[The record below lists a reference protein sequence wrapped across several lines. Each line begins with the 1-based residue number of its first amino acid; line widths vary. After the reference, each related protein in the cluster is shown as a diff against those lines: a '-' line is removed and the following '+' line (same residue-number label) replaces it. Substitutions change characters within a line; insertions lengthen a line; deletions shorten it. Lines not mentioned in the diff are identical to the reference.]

1 MKNILITFLLF
12 TFINADMLNFTL
24 KEYSLIVSKANNINI
39 LIDKNIDSEI
49 NFYISNQIKEATHIN
64 VFETILNNN
73 NLFLKKDKDFYYI
86 SNTDYLKYRSI
97 KLNFID
103 FEDIKNTL
111 SIFDNIKF
119 EYIPTKKILLFNSN
133 YKNYIEIKNFI
144 NQIDYLPKQLKLKVT
159 ILETN
164 IDKLK
169 ELGSNNQLNIKSN
182 SNSNFFYNLLAY
194 PFTVSNTLENVQTS
208 NFYTF
213 IKFLNENKNTTL
225 ISSPV
230 LTLLDN
236 QITKFEV
243 VTNIPYINGNT
254 IIDDDISKQTNSYDY
269 KDIGLRLSIKPMI
282 LDNNITYLNLEL
294 NFSNIISQDNNLPI
308 TTKKLI
314 NQKFYLEKN
323 KLFILTGINQTQSN
337 DKNFSIPL
345 LSEIPLLGW
354 LFKYKSNEINKS
366 NLTILFE
373 LVENKE
379 INFNTTISNDNL
391 NNELKNTQYERFI
404 NQLNG
409 N

>member
-12 TFINADMLNFTL
+12 TFINADMLNLTL

-49 NFYISNQIKEATHIN
+49 NFYISKEIKEATHIN

-111 SIFDNIKF
+111 SIFENIKF

-144 NQIDYLPKQLKLKVT
+144 NKIDYLPKQLKLKVT

-182 SNSNFFYNLLAY
+182 PNSNFFYNLLAY

-236 QITKFEV
+236 QITNFEV

-294 NFSNIISQDNNLPI
+294 NFSNIISQENNLPI

-337 DKNFSIPL
+337 DINFSIPL

-373 LVENKE
+373 LLDNEE
-379 INFNTTISNDNL
+379 IQINDMTL
-391 NNELKNTQYERFI
+391 QNNDIKSIQDNQFERFTKA
-404 NQLNG
+404 LNG